1 MMTTTI
7 EAVYEGGVFRPTRK
21 LALLEG
27 THVDVFI
34 PQAVQPR
41 DPKAVAAKLSQIA
54 AKAPR
59 RGQSEA
65 TSRDHD
71 QVLYG
76 GKQHP

>member
-27 THVDVFI
+27 THVEVFI
-34 PQAVQPR
+34 PQAAQPR

-54 AKAPR
+54 AKAQR
-59 RGQSEA
+59 RGQNET

-71 QVLYG
+71 QILYG
-76 GKQHP
+76 GKQQP